1 MSDLER
7 EGSLARKDF
16 PELVRALHERRWTG
30 QLLLTSGGLA
40 RSIKVQQGKLVFAS
54 STDPD
59 DRLGELLLR
68 RGRLGLKDYLDAG
81 RSVVPGKR
89 FGAILVERG
98 LIAPQELVRFVIE
111 HTREIIY
118 GAFRW
123 TEGRYR
129 LDEGAGDDE
138 SITLRMSTPD
148 IILQGIRRI
157 DQWSRIARGCGG
169 PDATYQRAEDYET
182 VVAQM
187 ELSFEQ
193 LSLLTGLNE
202 PTRVE
207 DLCRDAPLSD
217 FEVCRTL
224 WAYRVIGTVWRM
236 DKEEPDQH
244 GELEDEGLGFVLN
257 EE

>member
-1 MSDLER
+1 MELER
-7 EGSLARKDF
+7 EGSLARRDF
-16 PELVRALHERRWTG
+16 PELVRALHERRWSG

-40 RSIKVQQGKLVFAS
+40 KSIQVQEGQLVFAS

-68 RGRLGLKDYLDAG
+68 RGRLGLKDYIEAG
-81 RSVVPGKR
+81 SAVGPGRR
-89 FGAILVERG
+89 FGAILVERE
-98 LIAPQELVRFVIE
+98 LLAPQELVRYVIE

-129 LDEGAGDDE
+129 LDEGAGSDE
-138 SITLRMSTPD
+138 AIKLKMSTPD

-157 DQWSRIARGCGG
+157 DQWSRIGRGCGG
-169 PDATYQRAEDYET
+169 LEAVYQRAEDYEA
-182 VVAQM
+182 VAAEM

-202 PTRVE
+202 PTRIE
-207 DLCRDAPLSD
+207 DLCRDSALPD

-224 WAYRVIGTVWRM
+224 WAYRVIGAAWRL
-236 DKEEPDQH
+236 DDGRSESG

>member
-1 MSDLER
+1 MQPER
-7 EGSLARKDF
+7 EGSLVRTDF

-40 RSIKVQQGKLVFAS
+40 KSIKVLSGKLVFAS

-81 RSVVPGKR
+81 RGVGPGKR

-98 LIAPQELVRFVIE
+98 LIAPQDLVRYVIE

-129 LDEGAGDDE
+129 LDESTGADE
-138 SITLRMSTPD
+138 SITLKMSTPD

-169 PDATYQRAEDYET
+169 LDATYQRAEDYEA
-182 VVAQM
+182 VAAQM

-193 LSLLTGLNE
+193 LSLLTGLHE
-202 PTRVE
+202 PMRVE
-207 DLCRDAPLSD
+207 KLCRDASLSD

-224 WAYRVIGTVWRM
+224 WAYRLIGAIWRV
-236 DKEEPDQH
+236 DAPRSDTS
-244 GELEDEGLGFVLN
+244 GDLEDEGLGFILN